1 MPTKLGS
8 VKINRSALND
18 AVLLGRATSNF
29 LSERARIAAN
39 IEFERRKLEVLSEI
53 DENSISQE
61 IRAGARAESETL
73 GYGNLFSYIGFNKGT
88 NPVQSFKSVFEDEKL
103 FYVSNTSTRNQKL
116 GRYYFNVYAPTRKD
130 IAAATAS
137 DLGTLVVDSWPHAI
151 EEGFTNFN
159 KYLYSLKREFPQ
171 SNSGPAI
178 QVKAVVEQREF
189 PNLAGQY
196 VTKVFR
202 VITEGKY

>member
-61 IRAGARAESETL
+61 IRA
-73 GYGNLFSYIGFNKGT
+73 
-88 NPVQSFKSVFEDEKL
+88 
-103 FYVSNTSTRNQKL
+103 
-116 GRYYFNVYAPTRKD
+116 
-130 IAAATAS
+130 
-137 DLGTLVVDSWPHAI
+137 
-151 EEGFTNFN
+151 
-159 KYLYSLKREFPQ
+159 
-171 SNSGPAI
+171 
-178 QVKAVVEQREF
+178 
-189 PNLAGQY
+189 
-196 VTKVFR
+196 
-202 VITEGKY
+202 